1 MGCNEAQKLAD
12 PNCPCALRVHV
23 DFRANLSAAEW
34 LNTGRICLSPC
45 EGKLPLLDVISKAN
59 CQLDAKKAQL
69 ATHAE
74 LDIAWRHL
82 SFCAYL
88 KGVSVDL

>member
-59 CQLDAKKAQL
+59 CQLDAKRSPAGNPCRAGHSL
-69 ATHAE
+69 AASE
-74 LDIAWRHL
+74 LLRL
-82 SFCAYL
+82 SEGCQR
-88 KGVSVDL
+88 